1 MALKHGALE
10 NLVLNVVWSVLEQK
24 EHPISVADIQ
34 DGLNRLNTKKRWAY
48 TTVKTVL
55 DRMVT
60 KGLINRVKIGKKY
73 LYSAIV
79 QREELAQKAIKKLA
93 NEYFQGNLR
102 EMLVVTAQLAELE
115 DRVLIHAT
123 R

>member
-10 NLVLNVVWSVLEQK
+10 NLVLNVVWSVLEEKGQLV
-24 EHPISVADIQ
+24 SVLDIQ

-55 DRMVT
+55 DRLAA
-60 KGLINRVKIGKKY
+60 KGFINRVKAGKKY
-73 LYSAIV
+73 VYTSLV
-79 QREELAQKAIKKLA
+79 QREELAQKAIKKVA
-93 NEYFQGNLR
+93 QEYFQGNLR

-115 DRVLIHAT
+115 ERTLVHVI
-123 R
+123 

>member
-10 NLVLNVVWSVLEQK
+10 NLVLNVVWTALEENGRFVSV
-24 EHPISVADIQ
+24 HDIQ
-34 DGLNRLNTKKRWAY
+34 DGLNRLNIRKKWAY

-55 DRMVT
+55 DRLTT
-60 KGLINRVKIGKKY
+60 KGFINRVKTGKKY
-73 LYSAIV
+73 LYTSLV
-79 QREELAQKAIKKLA
+79 QREELAQKAIKNVAK
-93 NEYFQGNLR
+93 EFFQGNLR

-115 DRVLIHAT
+115 ERTLVHVI

>member
-10 NLVLNVVWSVLEQK
+10 NLVLNVVWSALEEK
-24 EHPISVADIQ
+24 GEFVSVSDIQ
-34 DGLNRLNTKKRWAY
+34 DGLNRLNTRKRWAY

-55 DRMVT
+55 DRLVT
-60 KGLINRVKIGKKY
+60 KGLINRIKNGKKY
-73 LYSAIV
+73 VYTSLV
-79 QREELAQKAIKKLA
+79 QREELAQKAIKNVAK
-93 NEYFQGNLR
+93 EFFQGNLK

-115 DRVLIHAT
+115 DRVLVHVT